1 MGHPTDNKIIQFAQL
16 RVLLANRGNPD
27 HSQDPDKPVWGLP
40 EDEQVPVLDFE
51 HASAVCQSY
60 IAEHALGGGSWAGG
74 EVKDMA
80 GNIVARVTYNGRV
93 FAPDRSVSTV
103 LQEAA
108 DLRTYSAPT
117 VHAEAAQ
124 EVKSAAPAAANE
136 PAAVPIV
143 FIRQDGVATGA
154 LAVLLVRTSAATV
167 EEAVLALARAVS
179 RWVTTSPAGS
189 AVFSY
194 AGTDLNI
201 GDLDSHDAFQ
211 DESFKACLA
220 LEGIEKATCL
230 SVSTESTVPFDR
242 PLIDEEAMEGT
253 PADEQRDNDG
263 PHAWQTYHLHSNP
276 DGSIVGRVSTNDN
289 LDHGVPSEDAT
300 WDVRYDNRAAMEHG
314 TGKSHV
320 GISGVVV
327 QVFLDGRKI

>member
-1 MGHPTDNKIIQFAQL
+1 MGHLTDDKIIQFAQL
-16 RVLLANRGNPD
+16 TVLVANRGNPD
-27 HSQDPDKPVWGLP
+27 HGQDPDKPVWGLP
-40 EDEQVPVLDFE
+40 EDEQVPVFDFE

-60 IAEHALGGGSWAGG
+60 IAEHSLGGSSWAGG
-74 EVKDMA
+74 DVKDLA
-80 GNIVARVTYNGRV
+80 GNTVARVSYNGRV
-93 FAPDRSVSTV
+93 FAPDRSASTL
-103 LQEAA
+103 LQEAT

-124 EVKSAAPAAANE
+124 EVKSAAPEAVKE
-136 PAAVPIV
+136 RAAVPIV
-143 FIRQDGVATGA
+143 FIRQDGLVTGA
-154 LAVLLVRTSAATV
+154 MAVLLVRTSAATV
-167 EEAVLALARAVS
+167 EAVVLALARAVR
-179 RWVTTSPAGS
+179 RWVAASPAGS

-230 SVSTESTVPFDR
+230 SVSVDSTVSFDR

-253 PADEQRDNDG
+253 PADEQQDNEG
-263 PHAWQTYHLHSNP
+263 PHAWQTYHLHTNP
-276 DGSIVGRVSTNDN
+276 DGSIVGQVSTNDN

-314 TGKSHV
+314 TGKSRV

-327 QVFLDGRKI
+327 QVFLNGRKI